1 MESKLIYHM
10 GCIKAHFAHNKKRFF
25 YTTNVRVDKSLID
38 SKGFIKA
45 KSVDNWQNLN
55 QQILHHKRKLDEAIL
70 KDLQTHGSISIE
82 RIKYALESAALSL
95 VGNDETSKVDKGS
108 VLISDMLKEF
118 ISNQPKMDRGLRW
131 RYNLLLKVFKNED
144 IICRHIK
151 MPYLHERLDELRGV
165 VNANTAGTRF
175 KNFKRFIL
183 WSEESGYPLPKIE
196 WDRLRRPGF
205 KPDFVFLTD
214 ERIQQLI
221 DYCPKSEFQER
232 VKDIF
237 LVLIYT
243 GMRYSDYMTLK
254 PTDIHN
260 GHIDKVALKTKTR
273 FRIPIHDNIRDILK
287 SPPKM
292 PGQVFNKGLKDLGSD
307 LGWKEII
314 RYRKDINEFVMT
326 PFYDMLC
333 SSVGRHTF
341 ATRALLN
348 GTPHNIIM
356 GWCGW
361 SNSSMIFYYSEKL
374 KVQSTDWMAKIK

>member
-25 YTTNVRVDKSLID
+25 YTTNVKIEKSLLD
-38 SKGFIKA
+38 NKGFIKA

-82 RIKYALESAALSL
+82 RIKYSLESTALSL
-95 VGNDETSKVDKGS
+95 VGNDETPNVDKGS

-118 ISNQPKMDRGLRW
+118 ISNQPKMNRGLNW
-131 RYNLLLKVFKNED
+131 RYSLLLKVLQNED

-151 MPYLHERLDELRGV
+151 MPYLHERLDEFRGV

-183 WSEESGYPLPKIE
+183 WCQEGGYPLPRIE
-196 WDRLRRPGF
+196 WKRLRKPGF

-221 DYCPKSEFQER
+221 DYDPKSDFEER
-232 VKDIF
+232 VKEIF

-243 GMRYSDYMTLK
+243 GMRYSDYLSLE
-254 PTDIHN
+254 PNDIHN
-260 GHIDKVALKTKTR
+260 GHLDKVAKKTKTR
-273 FRIPIHDNIRDILK
+273 FKIPIHENIKWIMK
-287 SPPKM
+287 APPKM
-292 PGQVFNKGLKDLGSD
+292 PGQIFNKGLKDLGEK
-307 LGWKEII
+307 LGWKEQI
-314 RYRKDINEFVMT
+314 RYRKDINEFVMM

-361 SNSSMIFYYSEKL
+361 SNSSMIFYYSEKI